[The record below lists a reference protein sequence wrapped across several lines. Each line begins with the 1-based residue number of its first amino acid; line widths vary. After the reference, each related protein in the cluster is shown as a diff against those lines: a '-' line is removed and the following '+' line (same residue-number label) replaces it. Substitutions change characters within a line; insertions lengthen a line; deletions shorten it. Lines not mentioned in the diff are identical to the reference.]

1 MEVAA
6 RFCEDDKDDAP
17 TEWQAAAEVDLFTEE
32 AVKEA
37 LTADRDVDALI
48 FPLDSG

>member
-1 MEVAA
+1 MEVAV
-6 RFCEDDKDDAP
+6 RFCEDDEEDAS

-32 AVKEA
+32 ED